1 MPVQYAATDEAL
13 TDFFKSVD
21 ADNTEQVAAIER
33 FLIAASSLIDRYTD
47 RPPGYFVPTPA
58 VDDTHPKTVRR
69 MRGRGEN
76 FLRLG
81 RHVPGTVEI
90 FGFVVGTDF
99 YEDVSTGWVFA
110 TDRYNEAAGPGGSYD
125 PQRTNYGDDQTYRP
139 LRAFVADAVY
149 KVSARWGF
157 AETPDD
163 IVLACKMIA
172 QHIWDRGQGTFGQVT
187 PAGFVIE
194 RDIPPPARLIL
205 DNWKRKEFELN

>member
-1 MPVQYAATDEAL
+1 LGFRDGPLQRSGRPGRLIRSAT
-13 TDFFKSVD
+13 
-21 ADNTEQVAAIER
+21 
-33 FLIAASSLIDRYTD
+33 
-47 RPPGYFVPTPA
+47 
-58 VDDTHPKTVRR
+58 
-69 MRGRGEN
+69 
-76 FLRLG
+76 
-81 RHVPGTVEI
+81 
-90 FGFVVGTDF
+90 
-99 YEDVSTGWVFA
+99 
-110 TDRYNEAAGPGGSYD
+110 
-125 PQRTNYGDDQTYRP
+125 TNYGDDQTYRP